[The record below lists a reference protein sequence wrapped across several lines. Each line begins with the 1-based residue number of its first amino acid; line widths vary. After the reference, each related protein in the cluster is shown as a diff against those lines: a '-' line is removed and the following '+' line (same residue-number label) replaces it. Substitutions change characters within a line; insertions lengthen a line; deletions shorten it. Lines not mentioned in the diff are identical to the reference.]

1 MKIKVLTV
9 QEPENRDTHINNY
22 FIMNHMKDAPSGFVR
37 IYLYFLM
44 ESQLGKGVDIEETAN
59 NLALPVTYI
68 KEALY
73 YWQET
78 GVIEI
83 EDRLSPVEKTE
94 RAPFDEKINEMFIMI
109 ERVTKR
115 PLSSKEALEI
125 SSWIKDYNMTP
136 EAIIY
141 GYTHA
146 GKNKSS
152 PGTNYVEAI
161 IREWADYG
169 LFTTKEIEEHLEKRE
184 LSNQKHKRIF
194 KALGFSRFPT
204 EAERTMMDRW
214 FDEGFLMDEILDA
227 CGKTTGIPN
236 PNLNYI
242 NQVLENRREKR
253 EGVLE
258 KLGKEERGSFKDRY
272 AKLREK
278 NKFEA
283 DERKEEVYRRSPGI
297 KTIDEEIADLYMR
310 FSREALTGNI
320 EEQKKL
326 KERLNRKNEDRAY
339 LLTEAGFPLGYTDV
353 KYNCESC
360 KDTGVTEQGMP
371 CKCRE
376 QIQDL

>member
-1 MKIKVLTV
+1 MKIKVLMV
-9 QEPENRDTHINNY
+9 QEPENRDTHINNH

-169 LFTTKEIEEHLEKRE
+169 LFTTKEIEEHLLRDF
-184 LSNQKHKRIF
+184 LRKHRRQASTPAAVENEICHPKICPSCS
-194 KALGFSRFPT
+194 KPMKVKTGSRGDFWGCSGYPECKHT
-204 EAERTMMDRW
+204 ES
-214 FDEGFLMDEILDA
+214 I
-227 CGKTTGIPN
+227 
-236 PNLNYI
+236 
-242 NQVLENRREKR
+242 
-253 EGVLE
+253 
-258 KLGKEERGSFKDRY
+258 
-272 AKLREK
+272 
-278 NKFEA
+278 
-283 DERKEEVYRRSPGI
+283 
-297 KTIDEEIADLYMR
+297 
-310 FSREALTGNI
+310 
-320 EEQKKL
+320 
-326 KERLNRKNEDRAY
+326 
-339 LLTEAGFPLGYTDV
+339 
-353 KYNCESC
+353 
-360 KDTGVTEQGMP
+360 
-371 CKCRE
+371 
-376 QIQDL
+376 